1 MEGSKYKI
9 GDLVSCYYK
18 SIPPAPQWDPFV
30 EGRPAIVL
38 EVNKTTNSQSS
49 KPRYFY
55 KIVVSTFEGRY
66 VTRTVTQ
73 SNLLPYADIPEL
85 DKEIEQLVMDYYK
98 KFPLASD

>member
-1 MEGSKYKI
+1 VQESKYKV

-18 SIPPAPQWDPFV
+18 TIPPAPQWDPFV

-38 EVNKTTNSQSS
+38 EVHSTLNSQSK

-55 KIVVSTFEGRY
+55 KIVVSTFEGGY

-73 SNLLPYADIPEL
+73 NNLLPYADIPEL
-85 DKEIEQLVMDYYK
+85 DQEIEQLVMDYYK
-98 KFPLASD
+98 KHPLASD

>member
-18 SIPPAPQWDPFV
+18 TIPPTPQWDPFV

-38 EVNKTTNSQSS
+38 EVNKAKNSQSKS
-49 KPRYFY
+49 SRYYY
-55 KIVVSTFEGRY
+55 KVFVTTFDGSH

-73 SNLLPYADIPEL
+73 ENLLSYEDLPDMDQEL
-85 DKEIEQLVMDYYK
+85 EQLVMDYYK
-98 KFPLASD
+98 KNPLATD

>member
-1 MEGSKYKI
+1 MQESKYKV

-18 SIPPAPQWDPFV
+18 TIPPAPQWDPFV

-38 EVNKTTNSQSS
+38 EVHSSLNSQSK

-55 KIVVSTFEGRY
+55 KIVVSTFEGGY

-73 SNLLPYADIPEL
+73 NNLLPYADIPEL
-85 DKEIEQLVMDYYK
+85 DQEIEQLVMDYYK
-98 KFPLASD
+98 KHPLASD